1 MVRPFPVKTRTVK
14 TRTVKTH
21 AVKTRTVKSGLPLL
35 GLLTLVAVV
44 GLTGCQ
50 TFEPLDY
57 YEEPSGIPISP
68 ELEPPRELSMMM
80 LPSYRIGPPDL
91 LNIEMLKLVPLPPY
105 RAKVYDVLQV
115 QVTGTFFDQPINGF
129 FMVGGDGTVALGAVY
144 GSARVVGMT
153 VDEARGAIR
162 EKLAEKLRDPEVSVQ
177 LARSAGTQEITGQYL
192 VGPDGTVNLR
202 RYGTV
207 HVAGKTIAEAQA
219 AMQNH
224 LSQYFD
230 SPEVAIDVAA
240 YNSKVYY
247 IVTKGAGLGDT
258 IISTPITG
266 NETVLD
272 AISLIGGLS
281 QLSSER
287 IWIARPAPGGHGC
300 DQILE
305 VDYDA
310 ITRGAVTDTNYQIMP
325 DDRIIIAQDETVAL
339 ANFVASV
346 TAPFERIAGVA
357 SLGASTIRNLQTLGR
372 NFNRPTRR

>member
-1 MVRPFPVKTRTVK
+1 M
-14 TRTVKTH
+14 
-21 AVKTRTVKSGLPLL
+21 SLL
-35 GLLTLVAVV
+35 GLLTVVAAL

-50 TFEPLDY
+50 AVDF
-57 YEEPSGIPISP
+57 YEDPSSGIPISP
-68 ELEPPRELSMMM
+68 ELEPPRELSMTM
-80 LPSYRIGPPDL
+80 LPSYRIEPPDL

-105 RAKVYDVLQV
+105 RAEIYDVLQI
-115 QVTGTFFDQPINGF
+115 QVTGTFFDQPINNF
-129 FMVGGDGTVALGAVY
+129 FMVGGDGTVALGAAY

-153 VDEARGAIR
+153 VNEARAAIH
-162 EKLAEKLRDPEVSVQ
+162 EKLIEVLDHPEVSVQ

-207 HVAGKTIAEAQA
+207 HVAGKTIADAQA
-219 AMQNH
+219 AMQDH

-247 IVTKGAGLGDT
+247 IVTEGAGLGDT
-258 IISTPITG
+258 IVSVPITG

-272 AISLIGGLS
+272 ALSLIGGLS
-281 QLSSER
+281 PVSSEK
-287 IWIARPAPGGHGC
+287 IWIARPAPAGNGC

-305 VDYDA
+305 IDYDA
-310 ITRGAVTDTNYQIMP
+310 IARGGVTDTNYQIMP
-325 DDRIIIAQDETVAL
+325 DDRIIIGQDDTVAL
-339 ANFVASV
+339 TNFVASV
-346 TAPFERIAGVA
+346 TAPFQRVA
-357 SLGASTIRNLQTLGR
+357 AVTSLGASTIRNLQTLGR